1 MLTSGMES
9 RIKTQGSLSFEYLRK
24 QNQPWSKR
32 SLLGALTDSLP
43 TPTSYV
49 LGHLQPVY
57 VRRRM
62 GPLLP
67 FWLVLL
73 ALYTPLEM
81 LYLLS
86 PLWSRDWQHTTYC
99 CSFMVCPGTFIPAIS
114 LLYSPSRWNSPAREL
129 LESFMQC
136 ITFPRVNPT
145 CIFYGVC
152 YEPVLQHWLL
162 ALPASQTCQLS
173 LPCSSISLLL
183 TDSLL

>member
-1 MLTSGMES
+1 MES
-9 RIKTQGSLSFEYLRK
+9 HIKTQGSLSFEYLRK
-24 QNQPWSKR
+24 QKQPWSKR
-32 SLLGALTDSLP
+32 SLLGALTDSSP
-43 TPTSYV
+43 TPTRYV

-67 FWLVLL
+67 SWLVLL

-114 LLYSPSRWNSPAREL
+114 LLYSPLRWNSPAREL

-145 CIFYGVC
+145 CVFYGVC